1 MGQEKAVRQE
11 FAMEGIDLKLLSGSR
26 YLEAYLGQK
35 EELEAWVKTQVTAW
49 AHRVR
54 VIGKYPNGT
63 PSRLSPV

>member
-26 YLEAYLGQK
+26 YLEAYLGPQ

-54 VIGKYPNGT
+54 VIGKISQRNPQ
-63 PSRLSPV
+63 PS